1 MIEMDE
7 TEYKQAAVSDDC
19 LYLILL
25 FLGPEV
31 RDMFLYGGED
41 IVECARDAV

>member
-7 TEYKQAAVSDDC
+7 NEYKKSAVSDEC

-31 RDMFLYGGED
+31 RDMFLFGGED
-41 IVECARDAV
+41 IVEYARDAV